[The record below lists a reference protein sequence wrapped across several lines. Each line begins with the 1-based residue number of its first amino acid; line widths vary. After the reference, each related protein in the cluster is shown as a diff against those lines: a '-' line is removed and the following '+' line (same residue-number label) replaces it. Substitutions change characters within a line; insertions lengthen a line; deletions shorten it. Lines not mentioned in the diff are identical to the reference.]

1 MSPIADLFRHER
13 RASVFFA
20 ALTQSSLGTGAGYIA
35 LLLIAEDRFNSAWAI
50 SLVLAA
56 DLVPAMLMG
65 PLFGALADRYSR
77 RLCTVIAD
85 VLRAGAFVG
94 IALVDSFAATLV
106 LAAVA
111 GTGTALFTP
120 AALASLPSLV
130 KPARLP
136 AATSVYGAIAD
147 LGFTLGP
154 ALAALLLLA
163 GSPETIILA
172 NGLTFGVSALVLAA
186 LSFGAAPSQAE
197 PRSRSLAP
205 ALLQD
210 VREGLKA
217 AAALPG
223 LLTVLLVSSLAF
235 FFVGIFNVGELFL
248 ATDELSMTDAGFSA
262 LVALF
267 GLGFISGSLSAA
279 RGGSLPELKARY
291 LAGLALM
298 GAGLLASGLAP
309 VAVVAGLTFVA
320 AGVGNGLVI
329 VYERLLIQ
337 ARVPDRLAGR
347 VFGLKDALTAWAFGS
362 AFAVAGALIEL
373 AGVRMAI
380 ALAGV
385 GTLVAWIT
393 AASLLRN
400 TWTTDA
406 GEPLGPELD
415 RGADALGRGAGGE
428 DGADLVRT
436 RDHWLALLDDIK

>member
-1 MSPIADLFRHER
+1 MRPIADLFRHER
-13 RASVFFA
+13 RATVFFV

-56 DLVPAMLMG
+56 DLLPAMLMG

-94 IALVDSFAATLV
+94 IALVDSFAATLA
-106 LAAVA
+106 LAAMA

-147 LGFTLGP
+147 LGFTIGP

-163 GSPETIILA
+163 GSAETIILV

-186 LSFGAAPSQAE
+186 LSFGAAPSRME
-197 PRSRSLAP
+197 PRSGSLAP

-248 ATDELSMTDAGFSA
+248 ATDELSMSDAGFSA

-267 GLGFISGSLSAA
+267 GLGFIAGSLSAA

-291 LAGLALM
+291 LAGLAMM

-309 VAVVAGLTFVA
+309 VAVVAGVTFVA
-320 AGVGNGLVI
+320 AGAGNGLVI

-347 VFGLKDALTAWAFGS
+347 VFGLKDALTAWAFGT
-362 AFAVAGALIEL
+362 AFAVAAALIEF
-373 AGVRMAI
+373 AGVRVAI

-400 TWTTDA
+400 TWTTDEVEPRE
-406 GEPLGPELD
+406 GELN

-436 RDHWLALLDDIK
+436 RDHWLALLDDFE